1 MFTIRPP
8 FSYTA
13 RLMRSSLLCILCLGI
28 GLVSFA
34 QNKVTASEKAMT
46 AEPVGDTLYFD
57 LQRSLSDQLVPF
69 DSLVQIGVR
78 NSPALKEDDASI
90 EGRLERY
97 RFTRTVILQYVY
109 PFANYQTGN
118 QTLLAAGTLNNYD
131 QYQLTNGYR
140 AGVHIQIPVAELF
153 GRKHRMREA
162 MAEYR
167 SAIARRE
174 VTKVQFRRELV
185 RLYQGMLTAQRV
197 LQIRIRD
204 EQATLVAFRVA
215 ELDFQNGK
223 GNPAD
228 FARAS
233 NLYATAQAGVA
244 EQRGS
249 FAQYFYELETM
260 IGVPLSDLK
269 R

>member
-1 MFTIRPP
+1 MAISRE
-8 FSYTA
+8 
-13 RLMRSSLLCILCLGI
+13 
-28 GLVSFA
+28 VQA
-34 QNKVTASEKAMT
+34 QNKVSGSEKAT
-46 AEPVGDTLYFD
+46 ATQPGAAAEPLGDTLYFD
-57 LQRSLSDQLVPF
+57 LQRSLADQLVPF

-78 NSPALKEDDASI
+78 NAPSLKEDDASI

-97 RFTRTVILQYVY
+97 RFTRTVVLQYVY

-140 AGVHIQIPVAELF
+140 AGLHIQIPVAELF

-162 MAEYR
+162 YSEYR
-167 SAIARRE
+167 GAIARRE
-174 VTKVQFRRELV
+174 VTRQQFRRELI
-185 RLYQGMLTAQRV
+185 RLYQGMLTAQKI

-233 NLYATAQAGVA
+233 NLYAQAQAGVA

-249 FAQYFYELETM
+249 FSQYFYELETLV
-260 IGVPLSDLK
+260 GVPLSELK